1 MAYLYLIGGILLLLF
16 GGDWLVRGAVDLALR
31 LKISILVVG
40 MTVVSFATSAPELLV
55 SLDAALNGYSD
66 LSFGNV
72 IGSNIANIALILGLT
87 SIVFPMVVR
96 SRTYRVD
103 YWIMNAVTLVLF
115 LFIFKDRLLTFWE
128 ALILVVI
135 LVGYNIYQIWAS
147 RRATK
152 KEKEE
157 MVDEVNDDTTG
168 GDSKWAMIFFLTIGV
183 VGLKFG
189 SEFLIKG
196 ALDLARQWGVSERII
211 AVSIVSVGTSLPELA
226 ASMVASFKGEQEL
239 SLGNLVGSN
248 IFNVLAVLGIT
259 GLVIDLPVKSE
270 ELITFDFPW
279 LFGISL
285 LLYPFIRFITKGK
298 IGRWEGL
305 TMLIAYCCYIYFV
318 F

>member
-1 MAYLYLIGGILLLLF
+1 MSYLYLFGGILLLLF

-55 SLDAALNGYSD
+55 SLDAAIDGYSD

-87 SIVFPMVVR
+87 AMVFPMTVKE
-96 SRTYRVD
+96 RTYRVD
-103 YWIMNAVTLVLF
+103 YWIMILVTLVLF
-115 LFIFKDRLLTFWE
+115 LFLFWDNVLTTWE
-128 ALILVVI
+128 SAVLVVI
-135 LVGYNIYQIWAS
+135 LVVYNVYQIWAS
-147 RRATK
+147 RRVT
-152 KEKEE
+152 KEE
-157 MVDEVNDDTTG
+157 IEEEITEEVAGKLKSPWWMV
-168 GDSKWAMIFFLTIGV
+168 FYLLIGV
-183 VGLKFG
+183 AALKFG
-189 SEFLIKG
+189 SEFLITG
-196 ALDLARQWGVSERII
+196 AMDLARQWGVSERII

-248 IFNVLAVLGIT
+248 IFNILAVLGIT

-270 ELITFDFPW
+270 ALITFDFPY

-298 IGRWEGL
+298 IGRWEGFV
-305 TMLIAYCCYIYFV
+305 MLAAYGVYLYLV

>member
-1 MAYLYLIGGILLLLF
+1 MSYLYLLGGILLLLF

-55 SLDAALNGYSD
+55 SLDAAMEGYSD

-87 SIVFPMVVR
+87 SIVFPFFFKQ
-96 SRTYRVD
+96 RTYRID
-103 YWIMNAVTLVLF
+103 FWIMMFVTLVLF
-115 LFIFKDRLLTFWE
+115 LFLFFDNKLTTWE
-128 ALILVVI
+128 AAVLVI
-135 LVGYNIYQIWAS
+135 MLVAYNVYQIWAS
-147 RRATK
+147 RRTNNQD
-152 KEKEE
+152 EPDEE
-157 MVDEVNDDTTG
+157 VAEEVAGKLKSPGWMVFYL
-168 GDSKWAMIFFLTIGV
+168 IIGV
-183 VGLKFG
+183 AALKFG
-189 SEFLIKG
+189 SEFLITG
-196 ALDLARQWGVSERII
+196 AMDLARQWGVSERII

-248 IFNVLAVLGIT
+248 IFNILAVLGIT
-259 GLVIDLPVKSE
+259 GLVIDLPVKSD
-270 ELITFDFPW
+270 ELITFDFPY

-285 LLYPFIRFITKGK
+285 LLYPFIRFISKGK
-298 IGRWEGL
+298 IERWEGL
-305 TMLIAYCCYIYFV
+305 VMLLAYCLYIYLV

>member
-1 MAYLYLIGGILLLLF
+1 MSYLYLFGGILLLLF

-55 SLDAALNGYSD
+55 SLDAAIDGYSD

-87 SIVFPMVVR
+87 AMVFPMTVKE
-96 SRTYRVD
+96 RTYRVD
-103 YWIMNAVTLVLF
+103 YWIMMLVTLVLF
-115 LFIFKDRLLTFWE
+115 LFLFWDNVLTTWE
-128 ALILVVI
+128 SVVLVVI
-135 LVGYNIYQIWAS
+135 LVVYNVYQIWAS
-147 RRATK
+147 RRVT
-152 KEKEE
+152 KEE
-157 MVDEVNDDTTG
+157 LEEEITEEVAGKLKSPWWMV
-168 GDSKWAMIFFLTIGV
+168 FYLLIGV
-183 VGLKFG
+183 AALKFG
-189 SEFLIKG
+189 SEFLITG
-196 ALDLARQWGVSERII
+196 AMDLARQWGVSERII

-248 IFNVLAVLGIT
+248 IFNILAVLGIT

-270 ELITFDFPW
+270 ALITFDFPY

-298 IGRWEGL
+298 IERWEGFV
-305 TMLIAYCCYIYFV
+305 MLAAYGVYLYLV

>member
-31 LKISILVVG
+31 LKVSVLVIG

-55 SLDAALNGYSD
+55 SVDAALEGYSD

-96 SRTYRVD
+96 ERTYRVD
-103 YWIMNAVTLVLF
+103 YWIMIAVSLILF
-115 LFIFKDRLLTFWE
+115 LFVFWDRLLTFWE
-128 ALILVVI
+128 AFALVVI
-135 LVGYNIYQIWAS
+135 LIAYNWYQIWAS
-147 RRATK
+147 RRSTR

-157 MVDEVNDDTTG
+157 NELEEAG
-168 GDSKWAMIFFLTIGV
+168 GDSKWKMIFFLAIGV
-183 VGLKFG
+183 AGLKFG
-189 SEFLIKG
+189 SEFLIEG
-196 ALDLARQWGVSERII
+196 AIDLAREWGVSERII
-211 AVSIVSVGTSLPELA
+211 AVSVVSVGTSLPELA
-226 ASMVASFKGEQEL
+226 ASMMASFKGEQEL

-248 IFNVLAVLGIT
+248 IFNILAVLGIT
-259 GLVIDLPVKSE
+259 GLIVDLPVKSE
-270 ELITFDFPW
+270 ELITFDFPY

-285 LLYPFIRFITKGK
+285 LLFPFIRIITKGK
-298 IGRWEGL
+298 INRWEGL
-305 TMLIAYCCYIYFV
+305 VMLLAYISYIFFV

>member
-31 LKISILVVG
+31 LKVSILVIG

-55 SLDAALNGYSD
+55 SIDAAMDGYSD

-96 SRTYRVD
+96 ARTYRVD

-115 LFIFKDRLLTFWE
+115 LFVFRDNLLTFWE
-128 ALILVVI
+128 ALVLVIILI
-135 LVGYNIYQIWAS
+135 GYNGYQIWAS
-147 RRATK
+147 RRAGK
-152 KEKEE
+152 KEKEAAE
-157 MVDEVNDDTTG
+157 EEIAEQS
-168 GDSKWAMIFFLTIGV
+168 SKQGNKWSMIFFLAIGV
-183 VGLKFG
+183 IGLKFG

-196 ALDLARQWGVSERII
+196 AMEIAREWGVSERII

-248 IFNVLAVLGIT
+248 IFNILAVLGIT
-259 GLVIDLPVKSE
+259 GLIVDLPVKST
-270 ELITFDFPW
+270 ELITFDFPS

-285 LLYPFIRFITKGK
+285 LLFPFIRIFTKGK
-298 IGRWEGL
+298 IDRVEGFI
-305 TMLIAYCCYIYFV
+305 MLFAYCVYIYFV

>member
-1 MAYLYLIGGILLLLF
+1 MSYLYLFGGILLLLF

-55 SLDAALNGYSD
+55 SLDAAIDGYSD

-87 SIVFPMVVR
+87 SMVFPMTVKE
-96 SRTYRVD
+96 RTYRID
-103 YWIMNAVTLVLF
+103 YWIMMFVTLILF
-115 LFIFKDRLLTFWE
+115 LFLFFDNVLTTWE
-128 ALILVVI
+128 AAVLVLILIV
-135 LVGYNIYQIWAS
+135 YNVYQIWAS
-147 RRATK
+147 RLTN
-152 KEKEE
+152 EHEE
-157 MVDEVNDDTTG
+157 LDEELAEEVAGKLKSPSWMVFYLV
-168 GDSKWAMIFFLTIGV
+168 LGV
-183 VGLKFG
+183 VALKFG
-189 SEFLIKG
+189 SEFLITG
-196 ALDLARQWGVSERII
+196 AMDLARQWGVSERII

-248 IFNVLAVLGIT
+248 IFNILAVLGVT
-259 GLVIDLPVKSE
+259 GLVIDLPVKSD
-270 ELITFDFPW
+270 ELISFDFPY

-285 LLYPFIRFITKGK
+285 LLYPFIRLVSKGK
-298 IGRWEGL
+298 IERWEGFV
-305 TMLIAYCCYIYFV
+305 MFSGYCLYLYLV

>member
-1 MAYLYLIGGILLLLF
+1 MSYLYLFGGILLLLF

-55 SLDAALNGYSD
+55 SLDAAIHGYSD

-87 SIVFPMVVR
+87 AMVFPMTVKE
-96 SRTYRVD
+96 RTYRVD
-103 YWIMNAVTLVLF
+103 YWIMMLVTLVLF
-115 LFIFKDRLLTFWE
+115 LFLFWDNVLTTWE
-128 ALILVVI
+128 SAVLVVI
-135 LVGYNIYQIWAS
+135 LVVYNVYQIWAS
-147 RRATK
+147 RRVT
-152 KEKEE
+152 KEE
-157 MVDEVNDDTTG
+157 LEEEITEEVAGKLKSPWWMV
-168 GDSKWAMIFFLTIGV
+168 FYLLIGV
-183 VGLKFG
+183 AALKFG
-189 SEFLIKG
+189 SEFLITG
-196 ALDLARQWGVSERII
+196 AMDLARQWGVSERII

-248 IFNVLAVLGIT
+248 IFNILAVLGIT

-270 ELITFDFPW
+270 ALITFDFPY
-279 LFGISL
+279 LFGISI

-298 IGRWEGL
+298 IGRWEGFV
-305 TMLIAYCCYIYFV
+305 MLAAYGVYLYLV

>member
-1 MAYLYLIGGILLLLF
+1 MAYLSLIAGILLLLF

-31 LKISILVVG
+31 FKVSVLVIG

-55 SLDAALNGYSD
+55 SVDAAMEGYSD

-96 SRTYRVD
+96 SRTYRID
-103 YWIMNAVTLVLF
+103 YWVMVFVTALLF
-115 LFIFKDRLLTFWE
+115 VFVYWDNLLSFWE
-128 ALILVVI
+128 SVVLVVL
-135 LVGYNIYQIWAS
+135 LVVYNAYQIWAS
-147 RRATK
+147 RRANK
-152 KEKEE
+152 MDEE
-157 MVDEVNDDTTG
+157 LAEEELGENPG
-168 GDSKWAMIFFLTIGV
+168 GDNTWKMILYLVLGIG
-183 VGLKFG
+183 GLKIG
-189 SEFLIKG
+189 AELLIDG
-196 ALDLARQWGVSERII
+196 AIVLARDWGVSERII
-211 AVSIVSVGTSLPELA
+211 AVTVVSVGTSLPELA

-259 GLVIDLPVKSE
+259 GLIIDLPVKSE
-270 ELITFDFPW
+270 ELITFDFPY

-298 IGRWEGL
+298 ITRIEGMV
-305 TMLIAYCCYIYFV
+305 MLLAYISYIYFI

>member
-1 MAYLYLIGGILLLLF
+1 MSYLYLFGGILLLLF

-55 SLDAALNGYSD
+55 SLDAAIDGYSD

-87 SIVFPMVVR
+87 AMVFPMTVKE
-96 SRTYRVD
+96 RTYRVD
-103 YWIMNAVTLVLF
+103 YWIMMLVTLVLF
-115 LFIFKDRLLTFWE
+115 LFLFWDNVLTTWE
-128 ALILVVI
+128 SAVLVVI
-135 LVGYNIYQIWAS
+135 LVVYNVYQIWAS
-147 RRATK
+147 RRVT
-152 KEKEE
+152 KEE
-157 MVDEVNDDTTG
+157 LEEEITEEVAGKLKSPWWMV
-168 GDSKWAMIFFLTIGV
+168 FYLLIGV
-183 VGLKFG
+183 AALKFG
-189 SEFLIKG
+189 SEFLITG
-196 ALDLARQWGVSERII
+196 AMDLARQWGVSERII

-248 IFNVLAVLGIT
+248 IFNILAVLGIT

-270 ELITFDFPW
+270 ALITFDFPY

-298 IGRWEGL
+298 IGRWEGFV
-305 TMLIAYCCYIYFV
+305 MLAAYGVYLYLV